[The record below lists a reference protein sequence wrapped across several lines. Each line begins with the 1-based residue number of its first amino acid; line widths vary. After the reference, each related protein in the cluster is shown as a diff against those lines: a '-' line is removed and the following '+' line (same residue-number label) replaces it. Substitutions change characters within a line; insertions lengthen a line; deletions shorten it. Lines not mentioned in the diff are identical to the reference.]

1 MTPLPPVPPT
11 NEGAPRYLIGLVCS
25 VGIGAA
31 RGGRARNEDNYLVC
45 RDGRIRWRDGDA
57 EATADAPGSTGL
69 LLAVAD
75 GMGGH
80 DDGDLASSAAVQALS
95 RLYLR
100 PAPPDPEA
108 TLRDFLLDAHRRLR
122 TRVAVAGKVKMGTT
136 LTVAWLVGERLTWA
150 HVGDS
155 RLYLWREG
163 RIARLTR
170 DHTRGEF
177 ARRDRRPAPLH
188 ADHLAQ
194 NFIYGSRGLGDDASL
209 RIDRGIDT
217 GTIALRP
224 DDRLLLCSDGLS
236 GRVEDASIADLLRN
250 VPEPTACAVSLMER
264 AIASESDD
272 NITTLVLRVEG
283 GRAVDLEADDWRKA
297 TTIVPV

>member
-1 MTPLPPVPPT
+1 MTQARPV
-11 NEGAPRYLIGLVCS
+11 EPRRYTVGLVCS
-25 VGIGAA
+25 VGVGEA

-45 RDGRIRWRDGDA
+45 RDGRIRWRDGDT
-57 EATADAPGSTGL
+57 EAVAQAPDGTGL

-80 DDGDLASSAAVQALS
+80 DDGDLASAAAVQALS

-122 TRVAVAGKVKMGTT
+122 GRVAVDGKVKMGTT
-136 LTVAWLVGERLTWA
+136 LTVAWLLGDLLHWA

-155 RLYLWREG
+155 RLYHWREG
-163 RIARLTR
+163 RIARLTK

-177 ARRDRRPAPLH
+177 ARRDRRANPTH
-188 ADHLAQ
+188 AENLAQ
-194 NFIYGSRGLGDDASL
+194 NFIYGSRGLGDDTGL

-217 GTIALRP
+217 GTVALRP

-236 GRVEDASIADLLRN
+236 GCVEDAWIADLLRN

-272 NITTLVLRVEG
+272 NITTVVLRVDG
-283 GRAVDLEADDWRKA
+283 GGAVALDPGEWGDE
-297 TTIVPV
+297 TTIVPP

>member
-1 MTPLPPVPPT
+1 MTHPPPV
-11 NEGAPRYLIGLVCS
+11 GAPRYLVGLVCS
-25 VGIGAA
+25 VGIGEA

-45 RDGRIRWRDGDA
+45 RDGRMRWREGDV
-57 EATADAPGSTGL
+57 EANVEAPGTRGV

-80 DDGDLASSAAVQALS
+80 DDGDVASSAAVQALS

-100 PAPPDPEA
+100 PPPPDPEA

-155 RLYLWREG
+155 RLYHWRGG
-163 RIARLTR
+163 RITRLTR
-170 DHTRGEF
+170 DQTRGEF
-177 ARRDRRPAPLH
+177 ARRDNRPEPLH
-188 ADHLAQ
+188 ADHLSQ
-194 NFIYGSRGLGDDASL
+194 NFIYGSRGLGDDAGL
-209 RIDRGIDT
+209 RIDRGLDT

-224 DDRLLLCSDGLS
+224 DDRILLCSDGLS
-236 GRVEDASIADLLRN
+236 GRVEDAWISDLLRN

-264 AIASESDD
+264 AIAMESDD
-272 NITTLVLRVEG
+272 NITTLVLRVDG
-283 GRAVDLEADDWRKA
+283 GGSVDLDPDEWREE
-297 TTIVPV
+297 TTIVPM

>member
-1 MTPLPPVPPT
+1 MTIPPPST
-11 NEGAPRYLIGLVCS
+11 APRYLVGLVCS
-25 VGIGAA
+25 VGIGEA

-45 RDGRIRWRDGDA
+45 RDGRIRWRDGDT
-57 EATADAPGSTGL
+57 EVITEAPGATGI

-100 PAPPDPEA
+100 PPPPDPEA

-122 TRVAVAGKVKMGTT
+122 ARVAVGGKVKMGTT
-136 LTVAWLVGERLTWA
+136 LTVAWLLGDRLTWA

-155 RLYLWREG
+155 RLYHWREG
-163 RIARLTR
+163 RITRLTR
-170 DHTRGEF
+170 DQTRGEF
-177 ARRDRRPAPLH
+177 ARRDRRPVPLH
-188 ADHLAQ
+188 PDHLAQ
-194 NFIYGSRGLGDDASL
+194 NFVYGSRGLGDDEGL

-217 GTIALRP
+217 GTVALRP
-224 DDRLLLCSDGLS
+224 DDRVLLCSDGLS
-236 GRVEDASIADLLRN
+236 GRVEDAWIGDLLRN

-283 GRAVDLEADDWRKA
+283 GKPVDLDPDEWREE
-297 TTIVPV
+297 TTIVPM